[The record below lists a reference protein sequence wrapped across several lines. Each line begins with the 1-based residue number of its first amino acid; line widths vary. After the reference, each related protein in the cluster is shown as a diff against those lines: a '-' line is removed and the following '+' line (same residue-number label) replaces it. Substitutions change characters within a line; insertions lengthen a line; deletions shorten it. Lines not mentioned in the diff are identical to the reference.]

1 MSTSELRR
9 GPGWWMDL
17 DGQWNP
23 PELWPEAS
31 PPLPGWI
38 RAADGNWHAPATDD
52 DSAVQT
58 TPVSND
64 QTNAIASL
72 DTSAP
77 AVDSTPQQRPVP
89 ETMRYMRPAAAQS
102 SEPEMPAP
110 KSLNLEFSEVEFFVQ
125 PEFDEERMRKR
136 AIVAA
141 LVSAVLAIA
150 IAAIIVTLLALL

>member
-58 TPVSND
+58 APVSND

-72 DTSAP
+72 DASAP
-77 AVDSTPQQRPVP
+77 AVDSTAQQL
-89 ETMRYMRPAAAQS
+89 
-102 SEPEMPAP
+102 
-110 KSLNLEFSEVEFFVQ
+110 SL
-125 PEFDEERMRKR
+125 
-136 AIVAA
+136 IH
-141 LVSAVLAIA
+141 I
-150 IAAIIVTLLALL
+150 